1 MDARCLAFVLALVV
15 LMPGQ
20 RAPVQAASSG
30 PPVASAPGAIAP
42 AAASPSGAVASPPAA
57 APAAPD
63 SPPAAPAAPAAP
75 SVKPRATGKE
85 PVVILAAPP
94 PMPGVLGG
102 KIEFAEKVFP
112 IVVEASIS
120 GVQNALRIAKAGPCQ
135 ACRGTGKVAKSGTCK
150 PPAGAYGRA
159 VTKTW
164 EEDCPA
170 CGGYKDTYD
179 QRFGQRLIDL
189 VDRLA
194 HAPRDDAFAGLRKPV
209 EECLAQ
215 ALVVREKALVSFR
228 CKPIFKSEVRVR
240 DGMVGTDTKT
250 VLTLTGAD
258 IEKDQERPFRFEV
271 APMVESMWLR
281 LGRLP
286 PGGQAVVVIGKGGER
301 AEASGWACMRLEPA
315 KGPAAIL
322 ICPSQEAGILPGG
335 RMVLGGLMVGRW
347 SPGGG
352 AAVAQATA
360 PAPPAATT
368 PAAPPAKAGAP
379 AFGPLAPGSLPVV
392 LAIVASGG

>member
-1 MDARCLAFVLALVV
+1 MKLRCLACVLAVAV
-15 LMPGQ
+15 LAPGHRSPGQ
-20 RAPVQAASSG
+20 SESG
-30 PPVASAPGAIAP
+30 LRV
-42 AAASPSGAVASPPAA
+42 AASPLAAALPPAVA
-57 APAAPD
+57 
-63 SPPAAPAAPAAP
+63 PPAAPAAPV
-75 SVKPRATGKE
+75 VKPPAAGKE

-94 PMPGVLGG
+94 PMMDVMGG
-102 KIEFAEKVFP
+102 KIEFAEKAFP
-112 IVVEASIS
+112 IVVEASAS
-120 GVQNALRIAKAGPCQ
+120 GVQNALRVAKPVPCQ
-135 ACRGTGKVAKSGTCK
+135 ACRGSGKVARSGTCK

-179 QRFGQRLIDL
+179 QRFGQRLVDL

-194 HAPRDDAFAGLRKPV
+194 HALRDDAFAGLRKAV

-215 ALVVREKALVSFR
+215 ALVVREKTLISFR
-228 CKPIFKSEVRVR
+228 CKPIYKSEVRVR
-240 DGMVGTDTKT
+240 EGLVGTDTKT

-301 AEASGWACMRLEPA
+301 AEASGWVCMRLEPA

-322 ICPSQEAGILPGG
+322 ICPSQVAGALPGG
-335 RMVLGGLMVGRW
+335 RIVLGGLMVGRW

-352 AAVAQATA
+352 AAPAAGAPAAPAAPAASTPTA
-360 PAPPAATT
+360 PA
-368 PAAPPAKAGAP
+368 AKAALP
-379 AFGPLAPGSLPVV
+379 AFGPLPPGSLPVI

>member
-1 MDARCLAFVLALVV
+1 MDSRCLAFVLALVV
-15 LMPGQ
+15 LMAGQ
-20 RAPVQAASSG
+20 MAPVQAASSG
-30 PPVASAPGAIAP
+30 PPVASAAGAIAP
-42 AAASPSGAVASPPAA
+42 AAAAPSGAVASPPGA
-57 APAAPD
+57 APAALD
-63 SPPAAPAAPAAP
+63 SPPAAPAAPG
-75 SVKPRATGKE
+75 VKPPVTGKA

-94 PMPGVLGG
+94 RMADVMGG

-112 IVVEASIS
+112 IVVEASAS
-120 GVQNALRIAKAGPCQ
+120 GVQNALRVAKPVPCQ
-135 ACRGTGKVAKSGTCK
+135 ACRGSGKVARSGTCK

-179 QRFGQRLIDL
+179 QRFGQRLVDL

-194 HAPRDDAFAGLRKPV
+194 HALREDAFAGLRKAV

-215 ALVVREKALVSFR
+215 ALVVREKTLISFR
-228 CKPIFKSEVRVR
+228 CKPIYKSEVRVR
-240 DGMVGTDTKT
+240 EGLVGTDTKT

-258 IEKDQERPFRFEV
+258 IEKDQERPFRFEA
-271 APMVESMWLR
+271 APMVESIWLR
-281 LGRLP
+281 VGRLP
-286 PGGQAVVVIGKGGER
+286 PGGQAAVVIGKGGER
-301 AEASGWACMRLEPA
+301 ADASGWVCMRLEPA
-315 KGPAAIL
+315 KGPAAII
-322 ICPSQEAGILPGG
+322 ICPSQEAGALPGG

-360 PAPPAATT
+360 PAAPAAPAASTPAAT
-368 PAAPPAKAGAP
+368 AAKPGAP
-379 AFGPLAPGSLPVV
+379 AFGPLPPGSLPVI

>member
-1 MDARCLAFVLALVV
+1 
-15 LMPGQ
+15 
-20 RAPVQAASSG
+20 
-30 PPVASAPGAIAP
+30 
-42 AAASPSGAVASPPAA
+42 
-57 APAAPD
+57 
-63 SPPAAPAAPAAP
+63 
-75 SVKPRATGKE
+75 
-85 PVVILAAPP
+85 
-94 PMPGVLGG
+94 MPGVLGG

-112 IVVEASIS
+112 IVVEASVS
-120 GVQNALRIAKAGPCQ
+120 GVQNVLRVAKAGPCQ
-135 ACRGTGKVAKSGTCK
+135 MCRGTGKVAKSGTCR
-150 PPAGAYGRA
+150 PPAGAYGRPI
-159 VTKTW
+159 TKTW

-194 HAPRDDAFAGLRKPV
+194 HAPRDEAFAGLRKPV

-271 APMVESMWLR
+271 APMVESMWLG

-301 AEASGWACMRLEPA
+301 AEASGWVCMRLEPA

-322 ICPSQEAGILPGG
+322 ICPSQEAGALPGG

-352 AAVAQATA
+352 AAPAAGA
-360 PAPPAATT
+360 PAAPAAPAAST
-368 PAAPPAKAGAP
+368 PAAPAAKAAAP
-379 AFGPLAPGSLPVV
+379 AFGPLPPGSLPVI

>member
-1 MDARCLAFVLALVV
+1 MDARCLAFVLGLVV

-42 AAASPSGAVASPPAA
+42 AAASPAGAVASPPAA

-94 PMPGVLGG
+94 PMTGVLGG

-112 IVVEASIS
+112 IVVEASVS
-120 GVQNALRIAKAGPCQ
+120 GVQNVLRIAKSVPCQ
-135 ACRGTGKVAKSGTCK
+135 ACRGTGKVAKSGMCK
-150 PPAGAYGRA
+150 PPAGAYGRS

-194 HAPRDDAFAGLRKPV
+194 HAPRDEAFAGLRKSV

-240 DGMVGTDTKT
+240 DGTVGTDTKT
-250 VLTLTGAD
+250 VLTLIGAEM
-258 IEKDQERPFRFEV
+258 EKDQERPFHFEA
-271 APMVESMWLR
+271 APMVESTWQR
-281 LGRLP
+281 VGRLP
-286 PGGQAVVVIGKGGER
+286 PGGQAAVVIGKGGER
-301 AEASGWACMRLEPA
+301 ADAAGWVCMRLEPA
-315 KGPAAIL
+315 KGPAAII
-322 ICPSQEAGILPGG
+322 ICPSQEAGALPGG

-352 AAVAQATA
+352 AAPAAGA
-360 PAPPAATT
+360 PAAPAAST
-368 PAAPPAKAGAP
+368 PAALPAKAAAP
-379 AFGPLAPGSLPVV
+379 AFGPLPPGSLPVV